1 MKKMIRT
8 AFLVLT
14 AITLTA
20 AIAGCKKDETA
31 TPKPPAAPKDHPA
44 H

>member
-1 MKKMIRT
+1 MKKMIHT

-14 AITLTA
+14 AVALTA
-20 AIAGCKKDETA
+20 AITGCQKEDTA